1 MRIKPKHILIVH
13 GDEKAK
19 ATLKAQYQ
27 QLLPEA
33 LIEIGQES
41 T

>member
-13 GDEKAK
+13 GDEQAK
-19 ATLKAQYQ
+19 VSLKDLYQ

-33 LIEIGQES
+33 LIEIGE
-41 T
+41 